1 MREAGKKTH
10 EERRMKRNQLFFRL
24 LLKAVWVRKDRALT
38 ALISVAVVAT
48 IATSALTVYYDLENK
63 LSREFTRFGAN
74 VVITEKAVT
83 EKSSMSQQELEKI
96 SALLGSSGEAVPVAY
111 AIATAPDG
119 SKLVVGGADLK
130 HLMQLNSW
138 WSISGSKSPTPAG
151 TRTALDDARV
161 PLVGA
166 RVEDKLARGEAL
178 NIRLGGSERAIGP
191 HMIFRS
197 GSDDDSRIFIDLST
211 FASWT
216 GVQPNTVL
224 LRIQGKPREIQSM
237 IDRLSASL
245 PQAEVKPVRQI
256 TQAQTSV
263 IGKTRSVVFAASA
276 IVLVLIMLTMVAT
289 FTSSVLERRKDFA
302 VMKALGASNQ
312 MVNILFA
319 SEAAIQALAGAVV
332 GYLLGCGIA
341 FWIGKANFE
350 AAIWPQPML
359 LLPVLL
365 GSMVLALGAAT
376 APLRLLQ
383 QIQPAGILRG
393 E

>member
-1 MREAGKKTH
+1 
-10 EERRMKRNQLFFRL
+10 MKGRNQLFFRM

-48 IATSALTVYYDLENK
+48 IATAALTVYSDLENK

-74 VVITEKAVT
+74 VVVTKKAVSKIAAGT
-83 EKSSMSQQELEKI
+83 DKSSNSPNELEKI
-96 SALLGSSGEAVPVAY
+96 SALLGPSGEAVPVAY

-119 SKLVVGGADLK
+119 SKLVIGGADLK
-130 HLMQLNSW
+130 QLKQLNAW
-138 WSISGSKSPTPAG
+138 WSINKSADTN
-151 TRTALDDARV
+151 L
-161 PLVGA
+161 PLVGS
-166 RVEDKLARGEAL
+166 RVEDKLARDQALTIKVGE
-178 NIRLGGSERAIGP
+178 SDHAIGP
-191 HMIFRS
+191 HLVFRS
-197 GSDDDSRIFIDLST
+197 GSDDDSRIYIDLPT
-211 FASWT
+211 FIAWT

-224 LRIQGKPREIQSM
+224 LRVQGKPQEIQST

-276 IVLVLIMLTMVAT
+276 IVLILIMLTMIAT

-302 VMKALGASNQ
+302 VMKALGASNRT
-312 MVNILFA
+312 VNVMFA
-319 SEAAIQALAGAVV
+319 SEAAVQAIAGATI
-332 GYLLGCGIA
+332 GYILGCGIA

-365 GSMVLALGAAT
+365 GSMLLALGAAT